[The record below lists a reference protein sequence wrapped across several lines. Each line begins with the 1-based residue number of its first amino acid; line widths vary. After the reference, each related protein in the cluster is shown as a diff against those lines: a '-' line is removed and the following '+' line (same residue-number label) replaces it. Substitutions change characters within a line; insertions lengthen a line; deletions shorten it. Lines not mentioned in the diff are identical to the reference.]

1 MNFLLYINKRY
12 ILIATILILFPFL
25 TFVSIKYF
33 SLSLN
38 TIDEIKVEISSSDI
52 IEPRFAISND
62 NEKIFITA
70 KEGNFVEKDKI
81 LLENNVKF
89 TSNNFSIISDNVT
102 FDRSNQTAN
111 SNNKSIFKSKKTII
125 TSEGFNIYDK
135 GNKINF
141 YGKTNIILK

>member
-33 SLSLN
+33 SLNLN

>member
-33 SLSLN
+33 SLNLN
-38 TIDEIKVEISSSDI
+38 TIDEIKLEISSSDI

>member
-1 MNFLLYINKRY
+1 MNFLLFINKRY

-33 SLSLN
+33 SLNLN
-38 TIDEIKVEISSSDI
+38 TIDEIKLEISSSDI

>member
-81 LLENNVKF
+81 LLEKNVKF

>member
-1 MNFLLYINKRY
+1 MNFLLYINKKY
-12 ILIATILILFPFL
+12 ILIATILILFPFI

-81 LLENNVKF
+81 LLEKNVKF

-102 FDRSNQTAN
+102 FDRSNQTAS

>member
-33 SLSLN
+33 SLNLN
-38 TIDEIKVEISSSDI
+38 TIDEIKLEISSSDI

-111 SNNKSIFKSKKTII
+111 SNNKSIFKSEKTII